1 MAVNQANLEQS
12 IKDAFD
18 SAFTALTHA
27 EPTVTLSDDNSEV
40 TTTYAE
46 VNNTVGPDVADM
58 RDAIAKAVSV
68 EVLNHIQL
76 LTTAP
81 TGATAAQANSA
92 TTNYLETFE
101 AEDQILAL
109 KTQAVSIA
117 SAASDISAQVAT
129 IVPALITGIGAAGV
143 TGAAAA
149 TAATAACTAPL
160 TALAADIASLTSAT
174 VALELI
180 VEGMA
185 DGVQ

>member
-1 MAVNQANLEQS
+1 MAVNQGNLEQS

-18 SAFTALTHA
+18 SAFTALTHS
-27 EPTVTLSDDNSEV
+27 EPTVVVDPDTSEV

-46 VNNTVGPDVADM
+46 VSNTVGPDIEDV
-58 RDAIAKAVSV
+58 RDSIAKAVST

-76 LTTAP
+76 LTSAP
-81 TGATAAQANSA
+81 SGATTAQTNSA
-92 TTNYLETFE
+92 TVNYLETFE

-109 KTQAVSIA
+109 KGQVSSIA
-117 SAASDISAQVAT
+117 SAASDISAQVAI
-129 IVPALITGIGAAGV
+129 IVPALIAGIGAAGV

-149 TAATAACTAPL
+149 TAATAACATPL
-160 TALAADIASLTSAT
+160 TALAADVASLAAAI

-180 VEGMA
+180 LEGMA